1 MNQAFDE
8 AVLPLHGKGLFT
20 FGGGLAELREQALA
34 PFQLRP

>member
-1 MNQAFDE
+1 MNQAFDG

-20 FGGGLAELREQALA
+20 FRCGLAELREQAVA